1 MKWGVWIPPWVPIK
15 SSVCA
20 RFDCNELRA
29 EAGRRYCEK
38 HVEEYE
44 RENSEI
50 PEAQKLLRLSGGSK
64 RS

>member
-1 MKWGVWIPPWVPIK
+1 MKWGVWIPPWVAIK

-29 EAGRRYCEK
+29 EPGRRYCEK
-38 HVEEYE
+38 HAKEYE
-44 RENSEI
+44 EENAVSET
-50 PEAQKLLRLSGGSK
+50 QRVLRLSSVGK